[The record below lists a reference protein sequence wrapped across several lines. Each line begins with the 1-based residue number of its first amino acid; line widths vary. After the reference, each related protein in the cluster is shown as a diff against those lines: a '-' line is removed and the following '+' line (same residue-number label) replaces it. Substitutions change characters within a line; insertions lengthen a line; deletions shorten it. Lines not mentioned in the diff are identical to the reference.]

1 MTEAEGKNKKKFPVR
16 CKGLYILYCL
26 HFTFIVQI
34 IFLKILNNL
43 FQFLFSVDACKGKQS
58 WPGLVGYKGKDAAH
72 IIEDENH
79 RVVIIVIIVI
89 GTNVSDDFR
98 CDRVRIWVN
107 KRGVVVRVPQVG

>member
-1 MTEAEGKNKKKFPVR
+1 
-16 CKGLYILYCL
+16 LY
-26 HFTFIVQI
+26 FTSIVQI

-43 FQFLFSVDACKGKQS
+43 FQFLCSVDACKGKQS

-72 IIEDENH
+72 IIGDENQW
-79 RVVIIVIIVI
+79 VVIIVIIVI

-107 KRGVVVRVPQVG
+107 ESGVVVQVPQVG